1 MNNISMSARAKNKSA
16 LYMLIAFLIGAAAF
30 SVLYIVMTV
39 YRGVVG
45 LAAMIFFIGAIFIY
59 TKHVAV
65 EYVYSIANFDTS
77 PMFTVVHRVGKREM
91 TMCGIFLSG
100 ITSIE
105 RLTLKE
111 LRSVKP
117 DREYVRYNYCPT
129 MGPEYVYVITYAMR
143 GEKAKVMIEATDEF
157 AAELQRCVEMCAA
170 RLEDDEF

>member
-1 MNNISMSARAKNKSA
+1 MNNISMSARTKNKRA

-39 YRGVVG
+39 YRGVIG

-65 EYVYSIANFDTS
+65 EYIYSIANFDTS
-77 PMFTVVHRVGKREM
+77 PMLTVVHKVGKRET

-100 ITSIE
+100 IVSVE
-105 RLTLKE
+105 RLTAEEMK
-111 LRSVKP
+111 SVKP
-117 DREYVRYNYCPT
+117 DREYARYNYCPT
-129 MGPEYVYVITYAMR
+129 MGPEYVYLITYTMR
-143 GEKAKVMIEATDEF
+143 SEKAKVLIEATDEF
-157 AAELQRCVEMCAA
+157 AAELQRCVAMYAA